1 MCGMGRSQLTTG
13 LKPSIPDHMGPRFG
27 FVTRALA
34 VVFVWAGLGSGC
46 AGLSNG
52 NQTTP
57 GTGDIPFILI
67 ALAAAFLV
75 VGASLWLELL
85 WAWWAGVA
93 MTGFVVVMAVVL
105 KATDAGWFL
114 STAFFVAFA
123 ISAIQGW
130 QDRSRTAN
138 TD

>member
-1 MCGMGRSQLTTG
+1 MR
-13 LKPSIPDHMGPRFG
+13 PRFG

-46 AGLSNG
+46 AGLSSG

-57 GTGDIPFILI
+57 GTGDIPAILI

-75 VGASLWLELL
+75 VGASLWLELV

-105 KATDAGWFL
+105 NATDAGWL
-114 STAFFVAFA
+114 LYSGLFVAFA
-123 ISAIQGW
+123 TSAIQGW
-130 QDRSRTAN
+130 QDRSRAAKKG
-138 TD
+138 